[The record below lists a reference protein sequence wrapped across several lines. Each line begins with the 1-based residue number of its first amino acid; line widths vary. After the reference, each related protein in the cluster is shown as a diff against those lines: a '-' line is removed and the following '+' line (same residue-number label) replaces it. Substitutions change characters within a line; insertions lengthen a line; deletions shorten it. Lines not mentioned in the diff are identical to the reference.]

1 MDGQFGCNNQKSNS
15 KKNKEREEMIISS
28 SEELSFKNL
37 SKIVVPPLGVSGF
50 STNNVSNGRIIS
62 PMDTRYR

>member
-1 MDGQFGCNNQKSNS
+1 MDGKFGWYNQKSNS
-15 KKNKEREEMIISS
+15 NENKEQDEMISS

-37 SKIVVPPLGVSGF
+37 SKLVVPPLGVSGF
-50 STNNVSNGRIIS
+50 SSNNVSNGRIIS